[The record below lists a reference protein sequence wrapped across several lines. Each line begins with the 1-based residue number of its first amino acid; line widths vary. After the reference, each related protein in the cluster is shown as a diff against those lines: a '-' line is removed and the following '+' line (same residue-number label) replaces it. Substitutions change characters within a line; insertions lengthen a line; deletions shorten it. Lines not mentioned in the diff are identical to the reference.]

1 MIVIKIESLEQ
12 LNQTG
17 KFKSSGAILTKKNL
31 YKNQGKITLSTVQFF
46 PTIPSPLHS
55 RRERQIR
62 VRRETEN
69 QVENRVVAKGQRV
82 ENLKMA
88 GKLVEGEKESG
99 ENRKKRKSKGK
110 GGTLWE

>member
-1 MIVIKIESLEQ
+1 M
-12 LNQTG
+12 
-17 KFKSSGAILTKKNL
+17 
-31 YKNQGKITLSTVQFF
+31 
-46 PTIPSPLHS
+46 
-55 RRERQIR
+55 
-62 VRRETEN
+62 
-69 QVENRVVAKGQRV
+69 AKGQRV